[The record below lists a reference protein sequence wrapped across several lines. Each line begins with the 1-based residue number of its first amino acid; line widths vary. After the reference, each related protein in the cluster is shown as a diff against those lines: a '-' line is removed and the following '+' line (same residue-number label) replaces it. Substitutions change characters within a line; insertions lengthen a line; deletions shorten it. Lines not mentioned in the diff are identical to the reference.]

1 MPRSFVIGEEGK
13 GFVYQMVQ
21 FQEERMFGA
30 AAGRFCC
37 VSMCYAHR
45 K

>member
-1 MPRSFVIGEEGK
+1 MEDVRVPRSYVIGEEGK
-13 GFVYQMVQ
+13 GFTYQMLQ

-30 AAGRFCC
+30 AAG
-37 VSMCYAHR
+37 